1 MCSTF
6 YIIRRYKYFSIS
18 FIFFG
23 GQGENW
29 TCLGGKLVRLA
40 GNGIC
45 KTDIIGNVLRIIIGK
60 WLLPV
65 YSLVIL
71 CLHLFLALGFI

>member
-29 TCLGGKLVRLA
+29 TRLGGKLVRLA
-40 GNGIC
+40 GHGIC
-45 KTDIIGNVLRIIIGK
+45 KIEIIENILRIIIGK
-60 WLLPV
+60 WVLQV
-65 YSLVIL
+65 D
-71 CLHLFLALGFI
+71 